1 MDVIPIPAPVEGT
14 DQQVDIHSD
23 IRPGRQRVKRACQP
37 CKSRKKR
44 CDGAEPCATCIRYGY
59 ECHYELGP
67 RKRRRPTLKE
77 HNTDPSQGQ
86 SSPDTHAREERAASE
101 SAHTPTGPKDSNWGK
116 AFATKLALKLDA
128 GKVSKPML
136 AWNLGLKDEQP
147 YAQPAITRI
156 ITQAEMERLTTN
168 YFNTTHQIFGMFR
181 RELLEQK
188 IRERWGENL
197 NLSDPHDP
205 ILCGVAAMG
214 SLFSG
219 GNPTPM
225 EASLVECAR
234 STLETTSVLNYP
246 SRHHV
251 VAWVLRTTYLRCSA
265 NPHAAWLASCTTM
278 HIIESVGMDD
288 DSDVD
293 SDDLSK
299 GIGCG
304 VLNMHR
310 AFWMAKVMN
319 AWIANDY
326 GRSKVTVKIPTPP
339 FPAPIDALDI
349 TLDFV
354 QLFEISEQLD
364 HDVSHSAAEFEA
376 GIAQVYN
383 FRARSYGATLS
394 QANLCLGLYRRLRL
408 LATSIS
414 DTTVKQVI
422 ELGCRGLESVMHMVS
437 RRLPWWHVAN
447 VPFQFVC
454 VLLAM
459 DTKEALSHIGDALET
474 LEAVAKCFATRSL
487 MEAFSTARTLVELS
501 QKKKQE
507 EINILGQG
515 LRNHNDDMLDQQQ
528 QQAMDGKQLV
538 QQPVANMNAGPLPNL
553 TATDFSNFDW
563 DAFLSMDIPVLEA
576 AVAI

>member
-1 MDVIPIPAPVEGT
+1 MDVIPVPAPAEGT
-14 DQQVDIHSD
+14 DQQVDIRSD

-44 CDGAEPCATCIRYGY
+44 CDGAEPCATCIRYG
-59 ECHYELGP
+59 
-67 RKRRRPTLKE
+67 
-77 HNTDPSQGQ
+77 
-86 SSPDTHAREERAASE
+86 
-101 SAHTPTGPKDSNWGK
+101 GPKDSNWGK

-128 GKVSKPML
+128 GKVGKPML

-147 YAQPAITRI
+147 YAQPPITRI
-156 ITQAEMERLTTN
+156 ITQAEMERLAN
-168 YFNTTHQIFGMFR
+168 HYFNTTHQIFGMFR

-205 ILCGVAAMG
+205 ILCGIAAMG

-288 DSDVD
+288 DGDVD

-310 AFWMAKVMN
+310 SFWMAKVMN

-339 FPAPIDALDI
+339 FPTPVDALDI

-354 QLFEISEQLD
+354 QLFEISDQLD

-394 QANLCLGLYRRLRL
+394 QTNLCLGLYRRLRL

-422 ELGCRGLESVMHMVS
+422 ELGCRGLDSVMHMVS
-437 RRLPWWHVAN
+437 QHLPWWHVAN

-474 LEAVAKCFATRSL
+474 LEAVARCFATRSL
-487 MEAFSTARTLVELS
+487 LEALSTARTLVELS

-528 QQAMDGKQLV
+528 QTMNGKQLV

-553 TATDFSNFDW
+553 NSTDFSNFDW